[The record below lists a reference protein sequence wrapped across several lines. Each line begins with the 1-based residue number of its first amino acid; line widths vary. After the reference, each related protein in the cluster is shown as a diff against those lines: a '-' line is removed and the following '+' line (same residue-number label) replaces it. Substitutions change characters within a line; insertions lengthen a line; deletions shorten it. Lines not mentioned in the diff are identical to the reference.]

1 MAEIKI
7 GRKDLIWSYLGTFI
21 RLGVNII
28 LLPLVLK
35 YLTDDELGLWYVFC
49 SISALTTLLD
59 FGFAPALSRNISY
72 VWCGAKELKKTDL
85 IRANNSETDFEYFK
99 TVLYTCKY
107 IYLII
112 ALCSLFILLVPG
124 AIYII
129 NISSTEVIPSW
140 FVYSTGVFLNIL
152 FSYYSTFLRG
162 VGAVAENNI
171 AAVYSRLTQIIVTIP
186 LLLLGYGLMGVSVA
200 YLLSGFA
207 LRIYSRYAFYRY
219 EGIGQKIKGILV
231 IDKIKKSID
240 LFKIVWHNAS
250 KDGLVTLS
258 NYLSTQANT
267 LISSALIGLSA
278 TGSYGISVQ
287 LASII
292 GTLAFVPFTTNHPAM
307 QEKSISGDVQGSK
320 QLFSTSIFMY
330 IVLFV
335 LMSIGLIVL
344 QPIIVWLKPS
354 FSLSITMLIALLF
367 FNFIYNLYN
376 LFCSYISTFNKIP
389 YSNAFI
395 LTAFTSV
402 ILSFILTKYFNMGIW
417 ALILAPLVV
426 SLSYNVWKWPKY
438 VFDNYLHM
446 TLVEYLNMGYK
457 MSVVYVKKLIN
468 I

>member
-7 GRKDLIWSYLGTFI
+7 GRKDFIWSYLGTFF

-28 LLPLVLK
+28 LLPLVLR

-112 ALCSLFILLVPG
+112 AMGSLFILLGPG

-129 NISSTEVIPSW
+129 KISSTEVISSW
-140 FVYSTGVFLNIL
+140 FIYSIGIFLNVL

-162 VGAVAENNI
+162 VGAVAENNV

-200 YLLSGFA
+200 YLLSGFT
-207 LRIYSRYAFYRY
+207 LRIYSRYAFYKY
-219 EGIGQKIKGILV
+219 EGIGQKIKDILV
-231 IDKIKKSID
+231 IDKIKKSVD

-287 LASII
+287 IASII
-292 GTLAFVPFTTNHPAM
+292 SSLAFVPFTTNHPAM
-307 QEKSISGDVQGSK
+307 QEKSISGDIQGSK
-320 QLFSTSIFMY
+320 KLFSASIFMY
-330 IVLFV
+330 IILFFS
-335 LMSIGLIVL
+335 MSIGLIIL
-344 QPIIVWLKPS
+344 KPIIIWLKPN
-354 FSLSITMLIALLF
+354 FSLSTSMLVTLLF

-389 YSNAFI
+389 YSNALVLSSFV
-395 LTAFTSV
+395 TV
-402 ILSFILTKYFNMGIW
+402 ILSFVFTKYMNMGIW
-417 ALILAPLVV
+417 ALITAPLIV
-426 SLSYNVWKWPKY
+426 SLSYNAWKWPNY
-438 VFDNYLHM
+438 VFENYLKM
-446 TLVEYLNMGYK
+446 TLSEYLLMGYEA
-457 MSVVYVKKLIN
+457 SIVYIKKLVKI
-468 I
+468 